1 MTRKTNSIEVDSRDT
16 KPELDVTIPD
26 PTPVIRELHQA
37 VNALDQR
44 LSSFLRYIFGAL
56 GIAFLTLLFM
66 VVGLAVETWRFNSL
80 QYKAYLREEI
90 RKEVTSDVM
99 DHPKTLLDSVK
110 KLEKELQELKELRVN
125 QAENQPAKNQ

>member
-1 MTRKTNSIEVDSRDT
+1 
-16 KPELDVTIPD
+16 
-26 PTPVIRELHQA
+26 LHQA
-37 VNALDQR
+37 VNALNQR